1 MYSEQAAPVNHEYA
15 EALQPRLSLENP
27 SSSSNS
33 KTYTVINDMNT
44 ACSDIAT
51 VHDVSDGFHKTTNT
65 PTNTVSSTST
75 TTNGIHTTCAG
86 AMATHTSSCGG
97 LLTADGNILAAG
109 FQAAAAANVAGENL
123 ASSGSPRVAESGSVE
138 AGACKRKRDWMN
150 SLLDQAGQS
159 ENTWLDING
168 SGGKSK
174 SSSSSLLT
182 SVKIS
187 NGLYSFPAGWEQYLD
202 LQTGETYYVN
212 WNTRTKHCRVQ
223 CPEVQKCLAGVQQQQ
238 RPYTSCGQVG
248 SRSSP
253 SNNNKESVES
263 WLSKMTAATSALVN
277 SRAPMAAFG
286 SKPPLPPSA
295 FKSSSSNKSG
305 PSLDLSIKRLA
316 HPSFDHST
324 LTPLLDPHHTVATPL
339 PTPTHDT
346 HSQMFRDFTCFS
358 PTNELNTHNS
368 LSSISLN
375 SYTNINATFENASL
389 NQLDLASTSN
399 NVEPLAFVC
408 SNCNNLVIIA
418 CLTSLQCPNCN
429 HSIDKW
435 AHNITSS
442 ACDMPL
448 KALPLLET
456 TGIIK

>member
-15 EALQPRLSLENP
+15 EALRPRLSLDNP

-44 ACSDIAT
+44 ACSDIAN
-51 VHDVSDGFHKTTNT
+51 VHDVSDGFHKTANA

-75 TTNGIHTTCAG
+75 TTNEIHTTCAE
-86 AMATHTSSCGG
+86 AMASSG
-97 LLTADGNILAAG
+97 LLTTDGNILAAG
-109 FQAAAAANVAGENL
+109 FQAAGGNVENENQL
-123 ASSGSPRVAESGSVE
+123 AISGNPRVAESASVE

-159 ENTWLDING
+159 ESTWLEING
-168 SGGKSK
+168 GGGKSK

-238 RPYTSCGQVG
+238 RPYNTSGHVG

-277 SRAPMAAFG
+277 SKAPTAAFG
-286 SKPPLPPSA
+286 SKPPLPPSP
-295 FKSSSSNKSG
+295 FKSSGSNKSG

-316 HPSFDHST
+316 HPSSNHST
-324 LTPLLDPHHTVATPL
+324 LTPLLDAHHTFATPL

-346 HSQMFRDFTCFS
+346 QSQMFRDFTCLS
-358 PTNELNTHNS
+358 PSINDLNTHNP
-368 LSSISLN
+368 LSISPN
-375 SYTNINATFENASL
+375 SYTNINATFENIASP

-408 SNCNNLVIIA
+408 SNCNNLVIIS

-435 AHNITSS
+435 AHGHKITSS

-448 KALPLLET
+448 NALPLLKT
-456 TGIIK
+456 TGSIK